1 MCGEGAGREEP
12 DASARRSKRRVDE
25 EPGNQNGWIIQGRT
39 AGGRAVQPLGW
50 RIWGRGGYISQEV
63 PVTGKDWGMQG
74 EASHQVHFD
83 MLLGGKLLPV
93 AITLGG
99 LILI

>member
-1 MCGEGAGREEP
+1 MVGSYREEQLGEGQPRPWAGEF
-12 DASARRSKRRVDE
+12 RVADE
-25 EPGNQNGWIIQGRT
+25 YINQEG
-39 AGGRAVQPLGW
+39 
-50 RIWGRGGYISQEV
+50 

-83 MLLGGKLLPV
+83 MLKMAPQLLVGKLLPV

-99 LILI
+99 TCLQLTNISSQLEWYTYQLLFRICTS